1 MTDETIDEIK
11 EQRMQEL
18 HNQGDDGSDAG
29 AAEPA
34 EPVEIEDADH
44 LQSVVD
50 EYDTVLVDFYA
61 TWCGPCQMMEPA
73 VEKLAGEDGV
83 VVAKVDVD
91 QRKQLAQAWGVQAM
105 PTLVVA
111 EDGEEVQRVK
121 GARSYD
127 GLRGLV
133 A

>member
-11 EQRMQEL
+11 ARKKREL
-18 HNQGDDGSDAG
+18 QQNEAGGDVPS
-29 AAEPA
+29 
-34 EPVEIEDADH
+34 EPVEIESADH
-44 LQSVVD
+44 LDDVLANH
-50 EYDTVLVDFYA
+50 DTVLVDFHA
-61 TWCGPCQMMEPA
+61 VWCGPCQMMAPA
-73 VEKLAGEDGV
+73 VNKLAADDDV

-91 QRKQLAQAWGVQAM
+91 ERKQLAQAWGVQGM

-111 EDGEEVQRVK
+111 EDGEEVERAV